1 MTSKIVVNN
10 IESDSGI
17 SSVTFTSDIELGTK
31 NLKGH
36 NLESTGIVTATSFSG
51 SGASLTSLPA
61 GNLTGTLPA
70 IDGSNLTGVGAS
82 FGNSSVNTSG
92 IITATAFVSSQGQ
105 LSHRNI
111 IINGAMT
118 LAQRGSSS
126 TSDGIHTVDRFE
138 KDESGTDESLTQE
151 QVDVASGTTPYT
163 LGFRKA
169 FKLTNGNQTSGAGSA
184 DRATAGYKIEAQ
196 DLATSGWNYLS
207 STSYITFSYWVKSSV
222 AQNFYNTFGT
232 DDGTKQR
239 YTTET
244 GSLSADTWT
253 KITKTIPGNS
263 NLTFN
268 NDNGEGLEITWE
280 CFRGTSQTG
289 TRPLNAWAAADNN
302 TRTPDQT
309 STWWTTNDATFEIT
323 GVQLEVGSQVTPF
336 EHRSFNEELLLC
348 KRYFNMIGDGALGAG
363 TAMSDGFIWNNSG
376 TELDFMYTFPVQMRT
391 TPSIYQVTGG
401 NYFKILGGGLSN
413 TTYVDGN
420 FNIQYASKIATSQYA
435 TMDTAGTIGR
445 SCHITIN
452 NTLTKYG
459 YQAEL

>member
-1 MTSKIVVNN
+1 MSTLRVDAIRHNSA
-10 IESDSGI
+10 
-17 SSVTFTSDIELGTK
+17 TSDAITTAADGTC
-31 NLKGH
+31 
-36 NLESTGIVTATSFSG
+36 TAK
-51 SGASLTSLPA
+51 LTSI
-61 GNLTGTLPA
+61 GG
-70 IDGSNLTGVGAS
+70 GG
-82 FGNSSVNTSG
+82 
-92 IITATAFVSSQGQ
+92 

-126 TSDGIHTVDRFE
+126 TSDGIHTVDRFA
-138 KDESGTDESLTQE
+138 KDENGTDESLTQA

-184 DRATAGYKIEAQ
+184 DRATAEYKIEAQ
-196 DLATSGWNYLS
+196 DIANSGWNYLS
-207 STSYITFSYWVKSSV
+207 TSSYITISYWVKSSV

-280 CFRGTSQTG
+280 CYRGTSQTG

-323 GVQLEVGSQVTPF
+323 GVQLEVGDTATTF
-336 EHRSFNEELLLC
+336 EHLTFAEELTLC
-348 KRYFNMIGDGALGAG
+348 ERYYQIIKPTIGEAQNTTNIQGVLRANP
-363 TAMSDGFIWNNSG
+363 AMRATPSASILNNSNNVNLAGSGPNSVTSIG
-376 TELDFMYTFPVQMRT
+376 T
-391 TPSIYQVTGG
+391 IYYNGTTGG
-401 NYFKILGGGLSN
+401 WAEMGGTGFTQHRNYFILGDKFAFS
-413 TTYVDGN
+413 
-420 FNIQYASKIATSQYA
+420 S
-435 TMDTAGTIGR
+435 
-445 SCHITIN
+445 
-452 NTLTKYG
+452 
-459 YQAEL
+459 EL